1 MALESASKTTVQ
13 VASWPGRQRRN
24 WRWRKAATPY
34 MFLFPFGIFFIV
46 FFVVP
51 ILYAVYQSLFRS
63 QRSGLG
69 LGAPTITFNGL
80 GNYKDVFADHS
91 FFQGLGRVLLFGIV
105 QVPVMLALALLLA
118 LLLDSQAARLK
129 GLFRTAFFIPYAI
142 HGVIA
147 ALLWGYL
154 YTPQLSPFVQIAKAI
169 GINNLD
175 FLSGNVVLW
184 SMANIT
190 TWTWTGYNML
200 IIIAALQAIPTEIFE
215 AARMDGCNGFMIAR
229 YIKIPMVSSALVLTC
244 VFSIIGTLQLFTEPL
259 VLSSISNSVDSTYT
273 PNYYAFYTAFSN
285 NNYYY
290 TAALCVVLAVVSFVF
305 SFGFLKLTQRF
316 SGV

>member
-1 MALESASKTTVQ
+1 MALKTPTAADFNV
-13 VASWPGRQRRN
+13 SSLPQRRQG
-24 WRWRKAATPY
+24 RLGRVSTPY
-34 MFLFPFGIFFIV
+34 LFLLPFGLFFVV

-51 ILYAVYQSLFRS
+51 IIYALYQSLFRS

-69 LGAPTITFNGL
+69 LGLPTVVFNGL
-80 GNYKDVFADHS
+80 GNYVQVLHDQNFLS
-91 FFQGLGRVLLFGIV
+91 GLGRMLLFGVV
-105 QVPVMLALALLLA
+105 QVPIMLGLALLLA

-142 HGVIA
+142 PGVIA

-154 YTPQLSPFVQIAKAI
+154 YTPQLSPIVQFAHSI
-169 GINNLD
+169 GLTGFDLLAASTI
-175 FLSGNVVLW
+175 LW

-200 IIIAALQAIPTEIFE
+200 IIIAALQAIPTEIYE
-215 AARMDGCNGFMIAR
+215 AARMDGCSGFNIAR
-229 YIKIPMVSSALVLTC
+229 FIKIPMVAPALILTC

-259 VLSSISNSVDSTYT
+259 VLSSISNNITSAYT
-273 PNYYAFYTAFSN
+273 PNYYAYYTAFSN

-290 TAALCVVLAVVSFVF
+290 TAALSVVLAIVSFVF
-305 SFGFLKLTQRF
+305 SFGFLRITQRY